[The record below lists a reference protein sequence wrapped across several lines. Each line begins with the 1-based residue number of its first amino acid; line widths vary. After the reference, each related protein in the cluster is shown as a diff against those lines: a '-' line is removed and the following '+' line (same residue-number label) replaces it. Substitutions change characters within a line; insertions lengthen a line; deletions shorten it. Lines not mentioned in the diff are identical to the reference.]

1 METVR
6 RVSVSSLDKGVF
18 AVFGFLRPSPTIT
31 NDEVRRS
38 LRLMIWEG
46 VTSEALATIQI
57 MGYLAAYALALGANN
72 LQVGIVSAV
81 PFASLV
87 VQLPAILLIERFR
100 VRKAIGLPA
109 WLLAQLLMIP
119 VAAVPFFLDV
129 PSSLAVTTVIFLL
142 AFRGLFAPMWITAWM
157 SWMHDLVP
165 PRMLGGYYGRR
176 LAASTT
182 VLAIL
187 GLGASFYI
195 NWWEGQAAAGQEALG
210 YSIFFIAGALTL
222 GIIGPIMVARAKEPL
237 MPAAPETRQSPIST
251 LTEPLRDKNFS
262 QLLRFLWVWG
272 VASNIAIPFFVVYML
287 TDLDLELPTV
297 MGMVVLSNVTHVL
310 FVRVWGPMADRV
322 GSKTVMSLSASL
334 FLLVFLGWIFVAHT
348 ERHVLTM
355 PLLIILNAFVGIAR
369 GGIFLTINTL
379 SLKIAPEQ
387 KATAFLGVASIA
399 AYASMGIGPI
409 IGGYLADF
417 FSTKTLRFDFTWI
430 SQNGAVEI
438 PALQLVGFDFVF
450 GIAFIFSLLSLNL
463 LVALREEGELPRD
476 VALAELMAHATP
488 ARRALTSLPVLG
500 SLTSMSYG
508 YLKRLPGADVALG
521 VTAYQLAASTQAA
534 VASAG
539 KGRNLVREVAQAV
552 GDVVEDAVDDVGD
565 FAGHGLELARHATR
579 GAVQVGDDLADQM
592 GRAARGAVLGTIRTL
607 TRRQVPFLVALRG
620 AGYGVVQGALES
632 GGSAADAATEAL
644 EAARQAAQELGVSAQ
659 AADTAFVSGALE
671 AAEASGAQ
679 AVQEVRQAFPT
690 ELTGIWAYELDEE
703 ETAQD
708 GAGGTSG

>member
-1 METVR
+1 M
-6 RVSVSSLDKGVF
+6 
-18 AVFGFLRPSPTIT
+18 FGFLRPSPTLT
-31 NDEVRRS
+31 NDDVRSS
-38 LRLMIWEG
+38 LRMMIWDG

-87 VQLPAILLIERFR
+87 VQLPAILIIERFR
-100 VRKAIGLPA
+100 ARKAIGLPA

-119 VAAVPFFLDV
+119 VAAVPFFIDV
-129 PSSLAVTTVIFLL
+129 PSSLAVTAVIFLL

-165 PRMLGGYYGRR
+165 QQLLGGYYGRR
-176 LAASTT
+176 LAASTA
-182 VLAIL
+182 VLAVL
-187 GLGASFYI
+187 GLGASFFI
-195 NWWEGQAAAGQEALG
+195 SWWEGRAPAGEEAYG

-222 GIIGPIMVARAKEPL
+222 GVIGPAMVARAKEPL
-237 MPAAPETRQSPIST
+237 MPAAPEAKQSPIGV

-287 TDLDLELPTV
+287 TDLDLALPVV
-297 MGMVVLSNVTHVL
+297 MSLVVLSNVTHVL

-322 GSKTVMSLSASL
+322 GSKAVMSMSASL
-334 FLLVFLGWIFVAHT
+334 FLLVFLGWVFVAHT
-348 ERHVLTM
+348 EKHVLTM
-355 PLLIILNAFVGIAR
+355 PLLIMLNAFVGIAR

-379 SLKIAPEQ
+379 ALKIAPDQ

-399 AYASMGIGPI
+399 AYASMGIGPL
-409 IGGYLADF
+409 IGGYLADYF
-417 FSTKTLRFDFTWI
+417 ATKTLRFDFTWV
-430 SQNGAVEI
+430 SQSGAVEI

-450 GIAFIFSLLSLNL
+450 VIAFIFSLMSLNL
-463 LVALREEGELPRD
+463 LVALREEGEIPRD

-500 SLTSMSYG
+500 SLTSLSYG

-534 VASAG
+534 VTSAG
-539 KGRNLVREVAQAV
+539 KGRMLVREVAQAV
-552 GDVVEDAVDDVGD
+552 GDAVDDALEDVGD

-579 GAVQVGDDLADQM
+579 GAVQVGDDLSDQV
-592 GRAARGAVLGTIRTL
+592 GRAARGAVLGTLRTL
-607 TRRQVPFLVALRG
+607 TKRQVPFLVALRG
-620 AGYGVVQGALES
+620 AGYGVVQGAVE
-632 GGSAADAATEAL
+632 GGLSAGEASTEAL
-644 EAARQAAQELGVSAQ
+644 EAARQAARELGVSEQ
-659 AADTAFVSGALE
+659 AADTALASGMLE
-671 AAEASGAQ
+671 AAEASGEEALL
-679 AVQEVRQAFPT
+679 EVRGALLT
-690 ELTGIWAYELDEE
+690 ELTGVWEYGPDEGADE
-703 ETAQD
+703 PAGDDASPGGQ
-708 GAGGTSG
+708 GAGG

>member
-1 METVR
+1 M
-6 RVSVSSLDKGVF
+6 
-18 AVFGFLRPSPTIT
+18 FGFLRPSPTLT
-31 NDEVRRS
+31 NDEVRLS
-38 LRLMIWEG
+38 LRMMIWDG

-119 VAAVPFFLDV
+119 VAAVPFFIDV

-165 PRMLGGYYGRR
+165 PQQLGGYYGQR
-176 LAASTT
+176 LAASTA
-182 VLAIL
+182 VLAVL
-187 GLGASFYI
+187 GLGASFFI
-195 NWWEGQAAAGQEALG
+195 NWWEGQAPTGQEALG
-210 YSIFFIAGALTL
+210 YSFFFIVGALTL
-222 GIIGPIMVARAKEPL
+222 GVIGPLMVARAKEPL
-237 MPAAPETRQSPIST
+237 MPAAQESKRSPVEI
-251 LTEPLRDKNFS
+251 LIEPLRDNNFS

-287 TDLDLELPTV
+287 TDLDLALPVV
-297 MGMVVLSNVTHVL
+297 MSLVVLSNVTHVL

-348 ERHVLTM
+348 EKHVLTM
-355 PLLIILNAFVGIAR
+355 PLLILLNAFVGIAR
-369 GGIFLTINTL
+369 GGILLTLNTL
-379 SLKIAPEQ
+379 ALKVAPEE
-387 KATAFLGVASIA
+387 KATAFLGVAGIA
-399 AYASMGIGPI
+399 AYASMGIGPV
-409 IGGYLADF
+409 IGGFLADF
-417 FSTKTLRFDFTWI
+417 FATKTLRFDFTWI
-430 SQNGAVEI
+430 SPNETVEI

-450 GIAFIFSLLSLNL
+450 LIAFIFSLMSLNL

-476 VALAELMAHATP
+476 IALAELLAHSTP

-500 SLTSMSYG
+500 PLTSMSYS

-534 VASAG
+534 VASVG
-539 KGRNLVREVAQAV
+539 KGRMLVREVAQAV
-552 GDVVEDAVDDVGD
+552 GDAVEDAIEDVGD

-579 GAVQVGDDLADQM
+579 GAVQVSDDVSDQM
-592 GRAARGAVLGTIRTL
+592 GRAARGAVLGTLRTL

-620 AGYGVVQGALES
+620 AGYGVVQGAVE
-632 GGSAADAATEAL
+632 GGLSAGEASREAL
-644 EAARQAAQELGVSAQ
+644 EAARQAARELGVSEG
-659 AADTAFVSGALE
+659 AADTALATGMLE
-671 AAEASGAQ
+671 AAEASGEEALL
-679 AVQEVRQAFPT
+679 EVREALHT
-690 ELTGIWAYELDEE
+690 ELTGIWEYGPAEE
-703 ETAQD
+703 GQAE
-708 GAGGTSG
+708 GAS

>member
-1 METVR
+1 M
-6 RVSVSSLDKGVF
+6 
-18 AVFGFLRPSPTIT
+18 FGFLRPSPTLT
-31 NDEVRRS
+31 NDEVRLS
-38 LRLMIWEG
+38 LRMMIWDG

-87 VQLPAILLIERFR
+87 VQLPAILIIERFR
-100 VRKAIGLPA
+100 ARKAIGLPA
-109 WLLAQLLMIP
+109 WLLAQLLMVP
-119 VAAVPFFLDV
+119 VAAVPFFIDV

-142 AFRGLFAPMWITAWM
+142 AIRGLFAPMWITAWM

-165 PRMLGGYYGRR
+165 QQLLGGYYGRR
-176 LAASTT
+176 LAASTA
-182 VLAIL
+182 VLAVL
-187 GLGASFYI
+187 GLGASFFI
-195 NWWEGQAAAGQEALG
+195 SWWEGRAPAGEEAFG

-222 GIIGPIMVARAKEPL
+222 GVIGPAMVARAKEPL
-237 MPAAPETRQSPIST
+237 MPAAPEAKQSPIAT

-287 TDLDLELPTV
+287 TDLDLELPVV
-297 MGMVVLSNVTHVL
+297 MGLVVLSNVTHVL

-334 FLLVFLGWIFVAHT
+334 FLLVFLGWVFVAHT
-348 ERHVLTM
+348 EKHVLTM
-355 PLLIILNAFVGIAR
+355 PLLIMLNAFVGIAR

-379 SLKIAPEQ
+379 ALKIAPDQ

-399 AYASMGIGPI
+399 AYASMGIGPV
-409 IGGYLADF
+409 IGGFLADF
-417 FSTKTLRFDFTWI
+417 FATKTLRFDFTWV
-430 SQNGAVEI
+430 SQSGAVEI

-450 GIAFIFSLLSLNL
+450 VIAFVFSLLSLNL
-463 LVALREEGELPRD
+463 LVALREEGEIPRD

-500 SLTSMSYG
+500 SLTSVSYG

-534 VASAG
+534 VTSAG
-539 KGRNLVREVAQAV
+539 KGRMLVREVAQAV
-552 GDVVEDAVDDVGD
+552 GDAVEEAIEDVGD

-579 GAVQVGDDLADQM
+579 GAVQVGDDVSDQM
-592 GRAARGAVLGTIRTL
+592 GRAARGAVLGTLRTL
-607 TRRQVPFLVALRG
+607 TKRQVPFLVALRG
-620 AGYGVVQGALES
+620 AGYGVVQGAVE
-632 GGSAADAATEAL
+632 GGLSAGEASREAL
-644 EAARQAAQELGVSAQ
+644 EAARQAARELGVSEG
-659 AADTAFVSGALE
+659 AADTALATGMLE
-671 AAEASGAQ
+671 AAEASGEEALMS
-679 AVQEVRQAFPT
+679 VREALHT
-690 ELTGIWAYELDEE
+690 ELTGIWEYGQNEDPAAGEGP
-703 ETAQD
+703 AQ
-708 GAGGTSG
+708 GES

>member
-1 METVR
+1 M
-6 RVSVSSLDKGVF
+6 
-18 AVFGFLRPSPTIT
+18 FGFLRPRATLT
-31 NDEVRRS
+31 NDDVRFS
-38 LRLMIWEG
+38 LRMMVWEG

-57 MGYLAAYALALGANN
+57 MGYLAAFALALGANN

-100 VRKAIGLPA
+100 VRKAVGLPA

-119 VAAVPFFLDV
+119 VAAVPFFMDV

-165 PRMLGGYYGRR
+165 QKLLGGYYGRR

-182 VLAIL
+182 ALAIL

-195 NWWEGQAAAGQEALG
+195 NWWEGQAAPGQEAFG

-222 GIIGPIMVARAKEPL
+222 GVIGPIMVARAKEPL
-237 MPAAPETRQSPIST
+237 MPTAPETRQSPIST
-251 LTEPLRDKNFS
+251 LIEPLRDNNFS

-287 TDLDLELPTV
+287 TDLDLELPVV

-348 ERHVLTM
+348 EKHVLTM
-355 PLLIILNAFVGIAR
+355 PLLVMLNAFVGIAR

-379 SLKIAPEQ
+379 SLKIAPDE

-399 AYASMGIGPI
+399 AYASMGIGPL

-417 FSTKTLRFDFTWI
+417 FATKTLRFDFTWI

-450 GIAFIFSLLSLNL
+450 LIAFIFSLMSLNL

-476 VALAELMAHATP
+476 IALAELVAHATP

-500 SLTSMSYG
+500 PLTSMSYG
-508 YLKRLPGADVALG
+508 YLKRVPGADVALG
-521 VTAYQLAASTQAA
+521 VAAYQLAASTQAA
-534 VASAG
+534 VTSAG
-539 KGRNLVREVAQAV
+539 KGRMLVREVAQAV
-552 GDVVEDAVDDVGD
+552 GDAVDDAIEDVGD

-579 GAVQVGDDLADQM
+579 GAVQVSDDLSDQV
-592 GRAARGAVLGTIRTL
+592 GRAARGAVLGTLRTL
-607 TRRQVPFLVALRG
+607 TKRQVPFLVALRG
-620 AGYGVVQGALES
+620 AGYGVVQGAME
-632 GGSAADAATEAL
+632 GGLSAAEASTEAL
-644 EAARQAAQELGVSAQ
+644 EAARQAARELGVPSL
-659 AADTAFVSGALE
+659 AADTALATGMLE
-671 AAEASGAQ
+671 AAEASGEDALL
-679 AVQEVRQAFPT
+679 EVREALAAEQVTIVQPVADAN
-690 ELTGIWAYELDEE
+690 TGEPD
-703 ETAQD
+703 
-708 GAGGTSG
+708 AGEQGSGD

>member
-1 METVR
+1 M
-6 RVSVSSLDKGVF
+6 
-18 AVFGFLRPSPTIT
+18 FGFLQPRSTLT
-31 NDEVRRS
+31 NAEVRQS
-38 LRLMIWEG
+38 LRMMVWEG

-57 MGYLAAYALALGANN
+57 MGYLAAFALALGANN

-109 WLLAQLLMIP
+109 WLLAQLLMVP
-119 VAAVPFFLDV
+119 VAAVPFFMDV

-165 PRMLGGYYGRR
+165 PRLLGGYYGRR
-176 LAASTT
+176 LAASTAA
-182 VLAIL
+182 LAVL

-195 NWWEGQAAAGQEALG
+195 NWWEGQAAPGQEALG
-210 YSIFFIAGALTL
+210 YSFFFIAGALTL
-222 GIIGPIMVARAKEPL
+222 GIIGPIMVTRAQEPL

-251 LTEPLRDKNFS
+251 LTEPLRDNNFS

-287 TDLDLELPTV
+287 TDLDLELPVV

-334 FLLVFLGWIFVAHT
+334 FLLVFLGWIVVAHT
-348 ERHVLTM
+348 EKHVLTM
-355 PLLIILNAFVGIAR
+355 PLLIMLNAFVGIAR

-399 AYASMGIGPI
+399 AYVSMGIGPV

-417 FSTKTLRFDFTWI
+417 FAAKTLRFDFTWI

-450 GIAFIFSLLSLNL
+450 LIAFIFSLLSLNL

-476 VALAELMAHATP
+476 IALAELLAHATP

-500 SLTSMSYG
+500 PLTSMSYG

-539 KGRNLVREVAQAV
+539 KGRMLVREVAQAV
-552 GDVVEDAVDDVGD
+552 GDAVEDTLEEVGD
-565 FAGHGLELARHATR
+565 FAGQGLELARHATR
-579 GAVQVGDDLADQM
+579 GAVQVSDELSDQV
-592 GRAARGAVLGTIRTL
+592 GRAARGAVLGTLRTL
-607 TRRQVPFLVALRG
+607 TKRQVPFLVALRG
-620 AGYGVVQGALES
+620 AGYGVVQGALE
-632 GGSAADAATEAL
+632 GGQNAGKATTEAL
-644 EAARQAAQELGVSAQ
+644 EAARQAARELGVSAE
-659 AADTAFVSGALE
+659 AADTALATGMLD
-671 AAEASGAQ
+671 AAEASGEEALL
-679 AVQEVRQAFPT
+679 EVREALPSELAVLADLAAESPT
-690 ELTGIWAYELDEE
+690 EEE
-703 ETAQD
+703 QD
-708 GAGGTSG
+708 PGG

>member
-1 METVR
+1 M
-6 RVSVSSLDKGVF
+6 
-18 AVFGFLRPSPTIT
+18 FGFLRPSPTLT
-31 NDEVRRS
+31 NAEVRSS
-38 LRLMIWEG
+38 LRMMIWDG
-46 VTSEALATIQI
+46 VTSEALATIQV

-87 VQLPAILLIERFR
+87 VQLPAILIIERFR
-100 VRKAIGLPA
+100 ARKAIGLPA

-119 VAAVPFFLDV
+119 VAAVPFFIDV

-165 PRMLGGYYGRR
+165 QQLLGGYYGRR
-176 LAASTT
+176 LAASTA
-182 VLAIL
+182 VLAVL
-187 GLGASFYI
+187 GLGASFFI
-195 NWWEGQAAAGQEALG
+195 SWWEGRAPAGEETFG
-210 YSIFFIAGALTL
+210 YSLFFIVGALTL
-222 GIIGPIMVARAKEPL
+222 GIIGPAMVARAKEPL
-237 MPAAPETRQSPIST
+237 MPAAPDAKQSPISV

-287 TDLDLELPTV
+287 TDLKLELPVV
-297 MGMVVLSNVTHVL
+297 MALVVLSNITHVL

-334 FLLVFLGWIFVAHT
+334 FLLVFLGWVFVAHT
-348 ERHVLTM
+348 EKHVLTM
-355 PLLIILNAFVGIAR
+355 PLLIMLNAFVGIAR

-379 SLKIAPEQ
+379 SLKIAPDQ

-409 IGGYLADF
+409 IGGYLADYF
-417 FSTKTLRFDFTWI
+417 ATKTLRFDFTWVT
-430 SQNGAVEI
+430 QTGAVEI

-450 GIAFIFSLLSLNL
+450 VIAFIFSLLSLNL

-476 VALAELMAHATP
+476 VALAELMAHSTP
-488 ARRALTSLPVLG
+488 ARRALTSVPVLG
-500 SLTSMSYG
+500 PLTSMSYG

-534 VASAG
+534 VTSAG
-539 KGRNLVREVAQAV
+539 KGRMLVREVAQAV
-552 GDVVEDAVDDVGD
+552 GDAVDDAIEDVGD

-579 GAVQVGDDLADQM
+579 GAVHVGDDLTDQV
-592 GRAARGAVLGTIRTL
+592 GRAARGAVLGTLRTL

-620 AGYGVVQGALES
+620 AGYGVVQGALE
-632 GGSAADAATEAL
+632 GGHSAGEATTEAL
-644 EAARQAAQELGVSAQ
+644 EAALEAARELGVSEE
-659 AADTAFVSGALE
+659 AANTAFVVGAME
-671 AAEASGAQ
+671 AAEASGEQ
-679 AVQEVRQAFPT
+679 AVQEIRQAFPT
-690 ELTGIWAYELDEE
+690 ELTGIWDYRAGEDE
-703 ETAQD
+703 TPD
-708 GAGGTSG
+708 DTG

>member
-1 METVR
+1 M
-6 RVSVSSLDKGVF
+6 
-18 AVFGFLRPSPTIT
+18 FGFLRPSPTLT
-31 NDEVRRS
+31 NDDVRSS
-38 LRLMIWEG
+38 LRMMIWDG

-87 VQLPAILLIERFR
+87 VQLPAILIIERFR
-100 VRKAIGLPA
+100 ARKAIGLPA

-119 VAAVPFFLDV
+119 VAAVPFFIDV
-129 PSSLAVTTVIFLL
+129 PSSLAVTAVIFLL

-165 PRMLGGYYGRR
+165 QQLLGGYYGRR
-176 LAASTT
+176 LAASTA
-182 VLAIL
+182 VLAVL
-187 GLGASFYI
+187 GLGASFFI
-195 NWWEGQAAAGQEALG
+195 SWWEGRAPAGEEAYG

-222 GIIGPIMVARAKEPL
+222 GVIGPAMVARAKEPL
-237 MPAAPETRQSPIST
+237 MPAAPEAKQSPIGV

-287 TDLDLELPTV
+287 TDLDLALPVV
-297 MGMVVLSNVTHVL
+297 MSLVVLSNVTHVL

-322 GSKTVMSLSASL
+322 GSKAVMSMSASL
-334 FLLVFLGWIFVAHT
+334 FLLVFLGWVFVAHT
-348 ERHVLTM
+348 EKHVLTM
-355 PLLIILNAFVGIAR
+355 PLLIMLNAFVGIAR

-379 SLKIAPEQ
+379 ALKIAPDQ

-399 AYASMGIGPI
+399 AYASMGIGPL
-409 IGGYLADF
+409 IGGYLADYF
-417 FSTKTLRFDFTWI
+417 ATKTLRFDFTWV

-450 GIAFIFSLLSLNL
+450 VIAFIFSLMSLNL
-463 LVALREEGELPRD
+463 LVALREEGEIPRD

-500 SLTSMSYG
+500 SLTSLSYG

-534 VASAG
+534 VTSAG
-539 KGRNLVREVAQAV
+539 KGRMLVREVAQAV
-552 GDVVEDAVDDVGD
+552 GDAVDDALEDVGD

-579 GAVQVGDDLADQM
+579 GAVQVGDDLSDQV
-592 GRAARGAVLGTIRTL
+592 GRAARGAVLGTLRTL
-607 TRRQVPFLVALRG
+607 TKRQVPFLVALRG
-620 AGYGVVQGALES
+620 AGYGVVQGAVE
-632 GGSAADAATEAL
+632 GGLSAGEASTEAL
-644 EAARQAAQELGVSAQ
+644 EAARQAARELGVSEQ
-659 AADTAFVSGALE
+659 AADTALASGMLE
-671 AAEASGAQ
+671 AAEASGEEALL
-679 AVQEVRQAFPT
+679 EVRGALLT
-690 ELTGIWAYELDEE
+690 ELTGVWEYGPDEGADE
-703 ETAQD
+703 PAGDDASPGGQ
-708 GAGGTSG
+708 GAGG

>member
-1 METVR
+1 M
-6 RVSVSSLDKGVF
+6 
-18 AVFGFLRPSPTIT
+18 FGFLRPSPTLT
-31 NDEVRRS
+31 NGEVRLS
-38 LRLMIWEG
+38 LRMMIWDG

-72 LQVGIVSAV
+72 LQVGLVSAV

-87 VQLPAILLIERFR
+87 VQLPAILLIERVR
-100 VRKAIGLPA
+100 MRKAIGLPA
-109 WLLAQLLMIP
+109 WFLAQLLMIP
-119 VAAVPFFLDV
+119 VAAVPFFIDV

-142 AFRGLFAPMWITAWM
+142 AIRGLFAPMWITAWM

-165 PRMLGGYYGRR
+165 QQLLGGYYGRR
-176 LAASTT
+176 LAASTA
-182 VLAIL
+182 VLAVL
-187 GLGASFYI
+187 GLGASFFI
-195 NWWEGQAAAGQEALG
+195 NWWEGRAPAGEEVFG
-210 YSIFFIAGALTL
+210 YSFFFIIGALTL
-222 GIIGPIMVARAKEPL
+222 GVIGPAMVARAKEPL
-237 MPAAPETRQSPIST
+237 MPAAPETKQSPVSV

-287 TDLDLELPTV
+287 TDLDLELPVV
-297 MGMVVLSNVTHVL
+297 MALVVLSNITHVL

-334 FLLVFLGWIFVAHT
+334 FLLVFLGWVFVAHT
-348 ERHVLTM
+348 EKHVLTM
-355 PLLIILNAFVGIAR
+355 PLLVMLNAFVGIAR

-379 SLKIAPEQ
+379 SLKIAPDQ

-417 FSTKTLRFDFTWI
+417 FANKTLRFDFTWV
-430 SQNGAVEI
+430 SQNGAVEV

-450 GIAFIFSLLSLNL
+450 VIAFILSLMSLNL

-476 VALAELMAHATP
+476 VALAELMAHSTP
-488 ARRALTSLPVLG
+488 ARRALTSVPVLG

-539 KGRNLVREVAQAV
+539 KGRMIVREVAQAV
-552 GDVVEDAVDDVGD
+552 GDAVDDAIEDVGD

-579 GAVQVGDDLADQM
+579 GAVQVGDDLTEEV
-592 GRAARGAVLGTIRTL
+592 GRAARGAVLGTLRSL

-620 AGYGVVQGALES
+620 AGYGVVQGSVE
-632 GGSAADAATEAL
+632 GGLSAGEATTEAL
-644 EAARQAAQELGVSAQ
+644 EAARQAARELGVSEE
-659 AADTAFVSGALE
+659 AADTAFVVGAME
-671 AAEASGAQ
+671 AAEASGEQ
-679 AVQEVRQAFPT
+679 AVQEIRQAIPT
-690 ELTGIWAYELDEE
+690 ELTGIWDYWAGEDEE
-703 ETAQD
+703 QESPSANSEVSEPEQGGT
-708 GAGGTSG
+708 GAGG

>member
-1 METVR
+1 M
-6 RVSVSSLDKGVF
+6 
-18 AVFGFLRPSPTIT
+18 FGFLRPSPTLT
-31 NDEVRRS
+31 NAEVRSS
-38 LRLMIWEG
+38 LRMMIWDG
-46 VTSEALATIQI
+46 VTSEALATIQV

-87 VQLPAILLIERFR
+87 VQLPAILIIERFR
-100 VRKAIGLPA
+100 ARKAIGLPA

-119 VAAVPFFLDV
+119 VAAVPFFIDV

-165 PRMLGGYYGRR
+165 QRLLGGYYGRR

-182 VLAIL
+182 VLAVL
-187 GLGASFYI
+187 GLGASFFI
-195 NWWEGQAAAGQEALG
+195 SWWEGRAPAGEETFG
-210 YSIFFIAGALTL
+210 YSLFFIVGALTL
-222 GIIGPIMVARAKEPL
+222 GIIGPAMVARAKEPL
-237 MPAAPETRQSPIST
+237 MPAAPDAKQSPISV

-287 TDLDLELPTV
+287 TDLDLELPVV
-297 MGMVVLSNVTHVL
+297 MALVVLSNITHVL

-334 FLLVFLGWIFVAHT
+334 FLLVFLGWVFVAHT
-348 ERHVLTM
+348 EKHVLTM
-355 PLLIILNAFVGIAR
+355 PLLIMLNAFVGIAR

-379 SLKIAPEQ
+379 SLKIAPDQ

-409 IGGYLADF
+409 IGGYLADYF
-417 FSTKTLRFDFTWI
+417 ATKTLRFDFTWVT
-430 SQNGAVEI
+430 QTGAVEI

-450 GIAFIFSLLSLNL
+450 VIAFIFSLLSLNL

-476 VALAELMAHATP
+476 VALAELMAHSTP
-488 ARRALTSLPVLG
+488 ARRALTSVPVLG

-534 VASAG
+534 VTSAG
-539 KGRNLVREVAQAV
+539 KGRMLVREVAQAV
-552 GDVVEDAVDDVGD
+552 GDAVDDAIEDVGD

-579 GAVQVGDDLADQM
+579 GAVHVGDDLTDQV
-592 GRAARGAVLGTIRTL
+592 GRAARGAVLGTLRTL

-620 AGYGVVQGALES
+620 AGYGVVQGALE
-632 GGSAADAATEAL
+632 GGHSAGEATTEAL
-644 EAARQAAQELGVSAQ
+644 EAARQAARELGVSEE
-659 AADTAFVSGALE
+659 AANTAFVVGAME
-671 AAEASGAQ
+671 AAEASGEQ
-679 AVQEVRQAFPT
+679 AVQEIRQAFPT
-690 ELTGIWAYELDEE
+690 ELTGIWDYRAGEDE
-703 ETAQD
+703 TPD
-708 GAGGTSG
+708 DTG

>member
-1 METVR
+1 M
-6 RVSVSSLDKGVF
+6 L
-18 AVFGFLRPSPTIT
+18 GFLRPRATLT
-31 NDEVRRS
+31 NDEVRFS
-38 LRLMIWEG
+38 LRMMIWEG

-100 VRKAIGLPA
+100 VRKALGLPA

-119 VAAVPFFLDV
+119 VAAVPFFMDV

-142 AFRGLFAPMWITAWM
+142 VFRGLFTPMWITAWM

-165 PRMLGGYYGRR
+165 QKLLGGYYGRR

-182 VLAIL
+182 ALAVL

-195 NWWEGQAAAGQEALG
+195 NWWEGQGQEALG

-222 GIIGPIMVARAKEPL
+222 GIIGPIMVARAQEPL
-237 MPAAPETRQSPIST
+237 MPAAPETRQSPISM
-251 LTEPLRDKNFS
+251 LTEPLRDNNFS

-287 TDLDLELPTV
+287 TDLDLALPVV

-348 ERHVLTM
+348 EKHVLTM
-355 PLLIILNAFVGIAR
+355 PLLIMLNAFVGIAR

-399 AYASMGIGPI
+399 AYVSMGIGPI

-417 FSTKTLRFDFTWI
+417 FAAKTLRFDFTWM

-450 GIAFIFSLLSLNL
+450 LIAFIVSLLSLNL

-476 VALAELMAHATP
+476 VALAELLAHATP
-488 ARRALTSLPVLG
+488 ARRALTSLPLLG
-500 SLTSMSYG
+500 SLTSVSYG
-508 YLKRLPGADVALG
+508 YLKRVPGADVALG
-521 VTAYQLAASTQAA
+521 VAAYQLAASTQAA

-539 KGRNLVREVAQAV
+539 KGRVLVREVAKAV
-552 GDVVEDAVDDVGD
+552 GDAVDDAVEDVGD
-565 FAGHGLELARHATR
+565 FAGHGIELARHATR
-579 GAVQVGDDLADQM
+579 GAVQVGDDLTDQM
-592 GRAARGAVLGTIRTL
+592 GRAARGAVLGTLHAL
-607 TRRQVPFLVALRG
+607 TKRQVPFLVALRG
-620 AGYGVVQGALES
+620 AGYGVVQGAVE
-632 GGSAADAATEAL
+632 GGLSAGEASSEAL
-644 EAARQAAQELGVSAQ
+644 EAARQAARELGVPAK
-659 AADTAFVSGALE
+659 AADTALATGMLE
-671 AAEASGAQ
+671 AAEATGGEALL
-679 AVQEVRQAFPT
+679 EVREALASEQIAIAP
-690 ELTGIWAYELDEE
+690 A
-703 ETAQD
+703 AAD
-708 GAGGTSG
+708 GAPDEATAGEQSSTD